1 MNRCASSLRTN
12 EVGQDALDVVAV
24 HDDAGREVGV
34 DDDAV
39 RDQRGYRDRFVHL
52 HRAPNNCANVGFL
65 RRSRACIRGIGEGM
79 GKLAHS
85 QAAGYADQSLVE
97 PRARASVLHT
107 RTDGATGI
115 MSNCSLEASRMLLT
129 MLRRAD
135 VLE

>member
-1 MNRCASSLRTN
+1 M
-12 EVGQDALDVVAV
+12 
-24 HDDAGREVGV
+24 HK
-34 DDDAV
+34 
-39 RDQRGYRDRFVHL
+39 RDR
-52 HRAPNNCANVGFL
+52 G
-65 RRSRACIRGIGEGM
+65 GDGEISAQPSCR
-79 GKLAHS
+79 L
-85 QAAGYADQSLVE
+85 YADPSLIE